1 MKKCPYCAMEIPQD
15 ARICPYC
22 RKITS
27 SSAKAKWKAVVLAHL
42 LGPFAWLY
50 TWKWDK
56 KKFIFFLVVWIIPSI
71 VMYVFGLQVTDY
83 SSKHNLVNPFQDTPQ
98 GFPIF
103 VGGYIVTSILFGI
116 WAVILAWVRKNEK
129 YLLY

>member
-1 MKKCPYCAMEIPQD
+1 MKKCLYCAMEIPQD

-22 RKITS
+22 RKIAS

-42 LGPFAWLY
+42 LGPLTWLY

-56 KKFIFFLVVWIIPSI
+56 KKFIFFLMTWIILTIAIHAIYLST
-71 VMYVFGLQVTDY
+71 VEYL
-83 SSKHNLVNPFQDTPQ
+83 SKHNLVNPFQDTPR
-98 GFPIF
+98 GFPTF
-103 VGGYIVTSILFGI
+103 VGGYIFISIPFGI
-116 WAVILAWVRKNEK
+116 WAVILAWVRKKEK